1 MKKKEGGV
9 FAVRGVFEEGDH
21 FSLTHTGKGE
31 RSETIFGSFSKKE
44 NTKTNQVWGNEP
56 GGLK

>member
-1 MKKKEGGV
+1 M